1 MMMST
6 HAAVA
11 VGLGQ
16 LNPDNSGEC
25 LDPDTGLSHGL
36 GSPWSVS
43 GCGEA
48 KCDLRQ
54 GTVFISY
61 SYCGNVYAEP
71 GCYVQQDSFMPYP
84 YCCPRSICP
93 SNTFTDIISNS
104 IDNILGNEQEEELQM
119 QENNRN
125 EVMVSSPD
133 TSVNYDM
140 DMENREQFDYYDWDS
155 IFAQYG
161 SSF

>member
-1 MMMST
+1 
-6 HAAVA
+6 
-11 VGLGQ
+11 
-16 LNPDNSGEC
+16 
-25 LDPDTGLSHGL
+25 
-36 GSPWSVS
+36 
-43 GCGEA
+43 
-48 KCDLRQ
+48 
-54 GTVFISY
+54 
-61 SYCGNVYAEP
+61 
-71 GCYVQQDSFMPYP
+71 MPYP

-161 SSF
+161 SF

>member
-1 MMMST
+1 MGSPSLTFTKPTTTNCKKMFSSNLLLSSLLLSTMMMST

-25 LDPDTGLSHGL
+25 LDPDTGLSHDL

-71 GCYVQQDSFMPYP
+71 GCYVQQDSF
-84 YCCPRSICP
+84 
-93 SNTFTDIISNS
+93 
-104 IDNILGNEQEEELQM
+104 
-119 QENNRN
+119 
-125 EVMVSSPD
+125 
-133 TSVNYDM
+133 
-140 DMENREQFDYYDWDS
+140 
-155 IFAQYG
+155 
-161 SSF
+161 

>member
-61 SYCGNVYAEP
+61 SYCCN
-71 GCYVQQDSFMPYP
+71 VQQDSFMPYP

-93 SNTFTDIISNS
+93 ATPSLT
-104 IDNILGNEQEEELQM
+104 
-119 QENNRN
+119 
-125 EVMVSSPD
+125 SSPTAST
-133 TSVNYDM
+133 TSSATS
-140 DMENREQFDYYDWDS
+140 RRRS
-155 IFAQYG
+155 CRCRRTTG
-161 SSF
+161 